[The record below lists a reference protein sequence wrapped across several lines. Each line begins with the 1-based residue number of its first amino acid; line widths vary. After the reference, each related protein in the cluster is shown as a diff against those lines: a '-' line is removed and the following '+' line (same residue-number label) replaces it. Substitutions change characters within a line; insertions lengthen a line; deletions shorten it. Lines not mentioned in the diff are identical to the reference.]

1 MTYSLFLIFG
11 ILPSIVWLAFY
22 LRRDT
27 HPEPIRMVLKI
38 FILGMLATIPA
49 IFLELLIRCSFS
61 IFSSSSVVSIPSCM
75 LAIAGIAQ
83 SAPSSLPSFP
93 ALSPLFSI
101 LYIFVGVA
109 LIEEFLKYAVVRW
122 QIYSSPEFDEPIDL
136 PLYMI
141 IAALGFAAMENI
153 LILSGL
159 GPAFLPIGIVYLSA
173 FRFLGATLLHA
184 LVSGL
189 FGYFLILSLMRK
201 RFRFLYISGGLVL
214 ATTLHGLF
222 NFFIIEV
229 ESPEKFLFPAI
240 ILFAL
245 ALFVSFSLTRLQKIQ
260 GAWRV

>member
-38 FILGMLATIPA
+38 FILGMLATVPA
-49 IFLELLIRCSFS
+49 VFLEFGMRSIVETLPFS
-61 IFSSSSVVSIPSCM
+61 PQV
-75 LAIAGIAQ
+75 L
-83 SAPSSLPSFP
+83 
-93 ALSPLFSI
+93 SI
-101 LYIFVGVA
+101 LYIFLGVA
-109 LIEEFLKYAVVRW
+109 LVEELLKFGVVRW

-141 IAALGFAAMENI
+141 ITALGFAAMENI

-159 GPAFLPIGIVYLSA
+159 GPAFLPTGIVYLSA

-201 RFRFLYISGGLVL
+201 RFRFLYISGGL
-214 ATTLHGLF
+214 
-222 NFFIIEV
+222 
-229 ESPEKFLFPAI
+229 
-240 ILFAL
+240 
-245 ALFVSFSLTRLQKIQ
+245 
-260 GAWRV
+260 

>member
-22 LRRDT
+22 LRRDK
-27 HPEPIRMVLKI
+27 HPEPNRMVLKI
-38 FILGMLATIPA
+38 FILGMLATVPA
-49 IFLELLIRCSFS
+49 VLLELGMRSIVETLPFS
-61 IFSSSSVVSIPSCM
+61 PQV
-75 LAIAGIAQ
+75 L
-83 SAPSSLPSFP
+83 
-93 ALSPLFSI
+93 SI
-101 LYIFVGVA
+101 LYIFLGIA
-109 LIEEFLKYAVVRW
+109 LVEELLKFGVVRW
-122 QIYSSPEFDEPIDL
+122 QVYSSPEFDEPIDL

-141 IAALGFAAMENI
+141 IAALGFAALENI

-159 GPAFLPIGIVYLSA
+159 GPAFLPTGIVYLSI
-173 FRFLGATLLHA
+173 FRFVGATLLHA

-189 FGYFLILSLMRK
+189 FGYFLVLSLMRK

-240 ILFAL
+240 ILIAL